1 MKYTGLIAPGVGNF
15 LAAVRVGLL
24 AQGWTSLG
32 TVAANHEVFR
42 SLGVSGTE
50 NIIIAIN
57 DSVAGSVGFRACT
70 AYDDGTKILSNPTT
84 YRYVQLSTTLTM
96 PWWTYVKQNYFIA
109 IAKNFAANPY
119 ALSYCGLINRYDVTD
134 AYCIV
139 CTGATTTGGVPIG
152 VAHSNTFAGGG
163 FQLLQDHAGVY
174 NKTINGIALN
184 PGFGASQLPNPVDGK
199 IIISPILAGLASS
212 EIHGELYDCYSV
224 AQASVASEDVLTF
237 GADTYLCFTISTYL
251 CAIKET

>member
-1 MKYTGLIAPGVGNF
+1 MKYTGLIAPGVGTF

-24 AQGWTSLG
+24 AQGWVSLG

-42 SLGVSGTE
+42 STGVGAAE

-70 AYDDGTKILSNPTT
+70 AYDNATKVLTNPTT
-84 YRYVQLSTTLTM
+84 YRYIQLNTTQTM

-109 IAKNFAANPY
+109 VVKNFAANPY
-119 ALSYCGLINRYDVTD
+119 ALSYCGLLNRYDTTD
-134 AYCIV
+134 AYCII
-139 CTGATTTGGVPIG
+139 CTGSTATTGTPIG
-152 VAHSNTFAGGG
+152 VAHGNTITGSG
-163 FQLLQDHAGVY
+163 FQLLQDHAGVF
-174 NKTINGIALN
+174 NKTISGIALN
-184 PGFGASQLPNPVDGK
+184 AGFGAAQLPNPVDGK
-199 IIISPILAGLASS
+199 IIISPILAGIASS

-224 AQASVASEDVLTF
+224 QQASVASEDVLTF
-237 GADTYLCFTISTYL
+237 GADTYLCFVISTDY